1 MYSIHSAIVYC
12 AVLYYCMEALW
23 HCNVA
28 YGILILCYW
37 AACNAGI
44 VSADVGNAKII
55 DNVNVAIVCSY
66 CIVLPIMY
74 SMLCNVAI
82 GYTLYSML

>member
-1 MYSIHSAIVYC
+1 MCIQYIVYC
-12 AVLYYCMEALW
+12 AALYYCMEALW

-44 VSADVGNAKII
+44 VSADVGISNII
-55 DNVNVAIVCSY
+55 DNVNVAI
-66 CIVLPIMY
+66 ID
-74 SMLCNVAI
+74 SMLCTVAVI
-82 GYTLYSML
+82 YTL